1 MGYYIDLFDIS
12 IKDFVEKLKM
22 TKLLPSSQRLKE
34 NLETIFQII
43 EKNDI
48 HNIGELQECLKTKA
62 KVAQFSEKTT
72 IDLNYLTVLRRE
84 INSLHPEPREIEGFP
99 YVSQIIKEKLISLGV
114 KTTFEL
120 FEQIKNSEERFR
132 LMVKLN
138 CSEEEV
144 FYLTQ
149 LVDVSRLKYVNQT
162 FATLLVACGY
172 GSIEK
177 IKKADYKELYETI
190 TAYNKT
196 HGLYKG
202 KIGLKDMAFFVES
215 VPKNIEYII

>member
-1 MGYYIDLFDIS
+1 MGYYIDLFEIS
-12 IKDFVEKLKM
+12 IKEFAQKLKM
-22 TKLLPSSQRLKE
+22 TKLLPSSQLLKE
-34 NLETIFQII
+34 NIDVIFQNI
-43 EKNDI
+43 EKNNI
-48 HNIGELQECLKTKA
+48 HNIGELQQCLKTKP
-62 KVAQFSEKTT
+62 KVARFSEKTT

-84 INSLHPEPREIEGFP
+84 INSLHPEPRDIEGFP
-99 YVSQIIKEKLISLGV
+99 YMSQIIKEKLRSLGI
-114 KTTFEL
+114 KTTFDL
-120 FEQIKNSEERFR
+120 FEYIKNSEVRYR
-132 LMVKLN
+132 LMEKLS

-144 FYLTQ
+144 LYLTQ

-172 GSIEK
+172 GSIEI

-215 VPKNIEYII
+215 VPKNIESIT